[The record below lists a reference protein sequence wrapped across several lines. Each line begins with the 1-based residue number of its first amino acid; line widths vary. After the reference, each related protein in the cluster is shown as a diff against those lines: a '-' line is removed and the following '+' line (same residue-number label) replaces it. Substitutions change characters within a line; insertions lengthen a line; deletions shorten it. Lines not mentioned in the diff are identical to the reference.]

1 MKKPPPTAKKTP
13 AKKPNAAALRV
24 NEQEYRNLVETS
36 HDLIWSVDAH
46 GRWTFVNAAVRR
58 IYGYEPA
65 EMLGRPFTDFETP
78 EQAEIDLK
86 VFAQIKAGTPQFNY
100 ETVHQRKDGSPVW
113 LSFNAVV
120 LHDQTGKVIGTTG
133 TAQDVT
139 DRRQSEMARD
149 LSLSLTRAT
158 LESTADG
165 ILLVNSEGKIETFN
179 RVFARMWRIPDDVLA
194 AKDDDQAL
202 EWVLNQLSEPQK
214 FIDKVYHLYAHPQ
227 EESFDTLTFKDGRMF
242 ERYSRPQHI
251 DGQVVGR
258 VWSFRDITE
267 RKQAEQALRESEANF
282 RALFEQAA
290 VGVTRMETS
299 TGRFL
304 EVNRKYC
311 EITGYSREEL
321 LQSDFQT
328 ISHPEELAEDL
339 ANMARLRSGEIREFT
354 IPKRHVRKDGTLVW
368 LELTVSALWLPGE
381 SPSQHIAVVQ
391 DITARR
397 QAEIALQESGEKFQA
412 LFAQS
417 PLAIVLTTLPEGR
430 VADANAAAEQLLGR
444 KLDEVRG
451 KTTLELNVWADPADR
466 DHYLQALQREGTL
479 RGYEL
484 RMRRKDGAEITVL
497 YTGRVVHIGGRAYAL
512 NSMLD
517 ISARKQTEAE
527 LHQARQMVEDIVES
541 VDGIV
546 WEADAQ
552 TFAFTFVSPQAER
565 MLGYPLSR
573 WTVEPTFWSDHIHP
587 DDRERAVNFCLQSTT
602 KMRDHEFEYRML
614 AADGRVVQVRDIVT
628 VVVEQNQPVRL
639 RGLMLDITKQ
649 KMLEEHLRQTQK
661 MEAIGQLSG
670 GLAHDL
676 NNLLTVIKGHIGL
689 LRAKNQITPE
699 IAEPVQQIEKAADRA
714 ANLTRHLLAF
724 SRQQVM
730 QPVVLNLNGM
740 VYSLANMLRRLLSES
755 IEMVVECAPQPL
767 LIRADEGMVE
777 QVLLNLV
784 VNARDALA
792 STGSLRITT
801 GPVDFDETVARPTL
815 PKRSGAFVCLAVSDT
830 GRGIPPE
837 ILPRIFEPFFTT
849 KDIGKGT
856 GLGLASVYG
865 IMQQHGGW
873 IEAESEVG
881 RGTTLRAY
889 FPRLASAVPEKPAE
903 QGKPV
908 LRGGHECILLVEDE
922 SAVRV
927 VAEVALVG
935 LGYRVFAAANGMAA
949 LQVWDSHRHEIQL
962 LLTDLVM
969 PGGITGR
976 DLAARLRTSAPKLA
990 VIYMS
995 GYSKDLAGGEFPVQ
1009 EDANFLSKP
1018 FDLASL
1024 ASMVRAGLDRN
1035 ASSQP
1040 FAHRS
1045 V

>member
-1 MKKPPPTAKKTP
+1 MKKPQPQAKKTP
-13 AKKPNAAALRV
+13 ARKSHAAAGRV
-24 NEQEYRNLVETS
+24 KEQEYRNLVETS
-36 HDLIWSVDAH
+36 HDLIWSVDAQ

-65 EMLGRPFTDFETP
+65 EMLGRPFTDFQTP
-78 EQAEIDLK
+78 AQAKKDLEA
-86 VFAQIKAGTPQFNY
+86 FARIKAGTPQFNY

-113 LSFNAVV
+113 LNFNAVV
-120 LHDQTGKVIGTTG
+120 RRDQKGKVIGTTG

-139 DRRQSEMARD
+139 ERRQSEMARD

-179 RVFARMWRIPDDVLA
+179 CVFARMWRIPDDVLA
-194 AKDDDQAL
+194 AKDDSRAL
-202 EWVLNQLSEPQK
+202 QWVLDQLSEPHK
-214 FIDKVYHLYAHPQ
+214 FINKVHHLYAHPQ
-227 EESFDTLTFKDGRMF
+227 EESFDTLTFKDGRVF

-267 RKQAEQALRESEANF
+267 RKQAEHALRESEANF

-290 VGVTRMETS
+290 VGVTRVETS
-299 TGRFL
+299 SGRFL
-304 EVNRKYC
+304 EVNSKYC
-311 EITGYSREEL
+311 DITGYSREEL
-321 LQSDFQT
+321 RQLDFQT
-328 ISHPEELAEDL
+328 IGHPEELAEDL
-339 ANMARLRSGEIREFT
+339 TNMARLRSGEIREFT
-354 IPKRHVRKDGTLVW
+354 MPKRHVRKDGTLVW
-368 LELTVSALWLPGE
+368 LELTVSALWQPGE
-381 SPSQHIAVVQ
+381 APSQHIAVVQ
-391 DITARR
+391 DITLRR

-417 PLAIVLTTLPEGR
+417 PLAKVLTTIPEGR
-430 VADANAAAEQLLGR
+430 VADANPAAELLFGR
-444 KLDEVRG
+444 NLDEMRG
-451 KTTLELNVWADPADR
+451 KTTLELNVWADPVDR
-466 DHYLQALQREGTL
+466 EHYLQALQREGVL
-479 RGYEL
+479 SNYEV
-484 RMRRKDGAEITVL
+484 RMRGKDGVEITVL
-497 YTGRVVHIGGRAYAL
+497 YNVRVIQIGGQTYAL

-517 ISARKQTEAE
+517 ISARKQAEAE
-527 LHQARQMVEDIVES
+527 LRRAKQKIEDIVHS

-565 MLGYPLSR
+565 MLGYPLAR
-573 WTVEPTFWSDHIHP
+573 WIEEQTFWSDHIHP
-587 DDRERAVNFCLQSTT
+587 DDRERAVNFRSQST
-602 KMRDHEFEYRML
+602 KEMRDHEFEYRML
-614 AADGRVVQVRDIVT
+614 AADGRVVQLRDIVT
-628 VVVEQNQPVRL
+628 VVVEQNQTVRL

-649 KMLEEHLRQTQK
+649 KLLEEHLRQTQK

-670 GLAHDL
+670 GVAHDL
-676 NNLLTVIKGHIGL
+676 NNLLTVIKGHTGL
-689 LRAKNQITPE
+689 LRAKDQVTPQM
-699 IAEPVQQIEKAADRA
+699 AEPIHQIERAADRA

-730 QPVVLNLNGM
+730 QPVVLNLNGR
-740 VYSLANMLRRLLSES
+740 VHSQAKMLRRLLSES

-792 STGSLRITT
+792 NTGSLRITT
-801 GPVDFDETVARPTL
+801 EPVDLDEPAARVKLHGRP
-815 PKRSGAFVCLAVSDT
+815 GAFACLAVSDT
-830 GRGIPPE
+830 GSGIPPE
-837 ILPRIFEPFFTT
+837 IMPRIFEPFFTT
-849 KDIGKGT
+849 KEIGKGT
-856 GLGLASVYG
+856 GLGLASAYG

-873 IEAESEVG
+873 IEAESAVG

-889 FPRLASAVPEKPAE
+889 FPRLASTMPETSVV
-903 QGKPV
+903 QGNSPI
-908 LRGGHECILLVEDE
+908 RGGHEGILLVEDE

-927 VAEVALVG
+927 VAEAALTG
-935 LGYRVFAAANGMAA
+935 LGYRVFSASSGQEA
-949 LQVWDSHRHEIQL
+949 LQVWETQRHEIEL

-969 PGGITGR
+969 PGITGR
-976 DLAARLRTSAPKLA
+976 DLALRLRESTPRLP

-995 GYSKDLAGGEFPVQ
+995 GYNREMAGGNFALSEGS
-1009 EDANFLSKP
+1009 NFLPKP
-1018 FDLASL
+1018 FDLTRLASL
-1024 ASMVRAGLDRN
+1024 VRVSLDRG
-1035 ASSQP
+1035 ASNPP